1 MPSINS
7 YTAAG
12 AKSAAKVT
20 LDKNVFGVVP
30 ENHQLLKDAYVAYL
44 ANGRVNLAKTKN
56 RGEVSGSTKK
66 PWKQKGTGRARFG
79 SRYNPIWRGG
89 GITFGPTGNENYTKK
104 ISTTSKRL
112 AVQQALSLAA
122 KEGVLNSIDSF
133 NIKEGKVSEAT
144 KILKKIDAKGKTLI
158 VVENK
163 TDLVDRATRNIKDVK
178 VSQAKYLNVF
188 DIMNA
193 DTILATKE
201 SLQEIKEWLGSKK

>member
-122 KEGVLNSIDSF
+122 KEGILNSIDSF

-144 KILKKIDAKGKTLI
+144 KVLKKIDAKGKILI